1 MYDKMEFLK
10 GLAMGLA
17 GKPLEFAPG
26 KEPTAETAESG
37 EDEEKE

>member
-17 GKPLEFAPG
+17 GKPLEFAEG
-26 KEPTAETAESG
+26 EPTAETADNG
-37 EDEEKE
+37 EEEKE